1 MALESSTEVSL
12 VPRRKIRK
20 RRKMRKENPEED
32 PIQSPCRKRRRK
44 HPNEPEPEPSYE
56 FLNNIPDAILSEI
69 LYRLPCRTAHL
80 CKSVSKRWY
89 SLISNPSFARG
100 FILHRR
106 HHSDSEPFNLLL
118 KYTVWYYTG
127 PLKDEIKLLP
137 FNSSE
142 LCSNEKYGN
151 NILNFLPCFKRGR
164 LYKNDFGMASF
175 NDLLLVHNKV
185 TSARKKVGF
194 CEYYICNPSTKQ
206 WFKLPRCSTS
216 HSLRTDKVG
225 FICEAYEN
233 AHYRYKV
240 VLIHSPNEPNTTQLH
255 MEVFSSEIGKW
266 CKSVVSSPRGLNPF
280 KRKFECA
287 GVVVA
292 CNGMLHWVDT
302 EVNGMIKGFVV
313 FDPFNDAKR
322 CHYIDLPIRF
332 SPQDEFSFVVPDNF
346 SFGVFQ
352 GRLRILHNPRAQFN
366 HTSSFYVWELEDYNN
381 AGTWCKKHEVCY
393 KNMVFEHPN
402 NLYRIVGL
410 AENFRYSMVE
420 FLAFHPDDGEIVF
433 FKFRNYKVMCNINMR
448 TRKLTMERKLNSS
461 RWGRLSSAL
470 LLPQPLWPT
479 PVPPL
484 PLQFNA
490 LKIVSD

>member
-44 HPNEPEPEPSYE
+44 HPDEPEPEPSYE
-56 FLNNIPDAILSEI
+56 FLNKIPVAILFEI
-69 LYRLPCRTAHL
+69 LYRLPSRTAHL

-100 FILHRR
+100 FIHHRR
-106 HHSDSEPFNLLL
+106 RHSDSEPFNLLL
-118 KYTVWYYTG
+118 RYTIRYYMG
-127 PLKDEIKLLP
+127 PPKDKIQVLP

-142 LCSNEKYGN
+142 TCSDGKYGN

-164 LYKNDFGMASF
+164 LYKNDFGVASF
-175 NDLLLVHNKV
+175 NDLLLVHNRV

-194 CEYYICNPSTKQ
+194 CEYYICNPYTKQ
-206 WFKLPRCSTS
+206 WFKLPRCSS
-216 HSLRTDKVG
+216 HTLRTDKVG

-240 VLIHSPNEPNTTQLH
+240 VLIHSPNEPNATQLH

-313 FDPFNDAKR
+313 FDPFNDAER
-322 CHYIDLPIRF
+322 CNYIDLPVNF
-332 SPQDEFSFVVPDNF
+332 SPQVEFGFGVPDNF
-346 SFGVFQ
+346 SFGVFR
-352 GRLRILHNPRAQFN
+352 GRLRILHNPRAGFN
-366 HTSSFYVWELEDYNN
+366 HTFSFYVWELEDYNN
-381 AGTWCKKHEVCY
+381 AGTWCMKHEVCY
-393 KNMVFEHPN
+393 ENMVFEHD
-402 NLYRIVGL
+402 LSRYVGL
-410 AENFRYSMVE
+410 ARNFRYSMVE
-420 FLAFHPDDGEIVF
+420 FLAFHPDNGEIVF
-433 FKFRNYKVMCNINMR
+433 FKFRNYQVMCTVNMR
-448 TRKLTMERKLNSS
+448 TRESKMAGKLNCSQ
-461 RWGRLSSAL
+461 WGSLSSAF

-484 PLQFNA
+484 PLQFECSNNC
-490 LKIVSD
+490 